1 MTDPATALAFIAS
14 ADAAILPAYR
24 DAVRTYPD
32 SYAAWKGA
40 VLTAIM
46 QRMGELAQTATPA
59 GLHPQRHSPQ

>member
-1 MTDPATALAFIAS
+1 MTDPAPALAFVAR

-46 QRMGELAQTATPA
+46 QRQADIEKAA
-59 GLHPQRHSPQ
+59 R